1 MTVQTSLA
9 IGTVNQFGVP
19 LSVSLVCKS
28 QDWQTR
34 QKISYQSIID
44 NIRQDFHG
52 LADFKQQM
60 TMYSNALGTSGKIAW
75 QVIQALVPNNAK
87 VLSEELEV
95 AGMGLV
101 GAFLLSIPG
110 FGQVLG
116 IVPQAVAV
124 VKTAQALFSSISST
138 CNC

>member
-1 MTVQTSLA
+1 
-9 IGTVNQFGVP
+9 
-19 LSVSLVCKS
+19 
-28 QDWQTR
+28 
-34 QKISYQSIID
+34 
-44 NIRQDFHG
+44 
-52 LADFKQQM
+52 
-60 TMYSNALGTSGKIAW
+60 MYSNALGTSGKIAW